1 MTDQSGLRR
10 DKRDDKFYMSWIIRG
25 GIVLAIVVAVLAF
38 TSANDLDVPQIT
50 KTVPDPAY

>member
-1 MTDQSGLRR
+1 MTDQSDLRR

-50 KTVPDPAY
+50 STVPDPAS